1 MTNRI
6 SQAYG
11 YGVCFITVIVML
23 IGIKQVVDAAF
34 DLSDPVRANGGGY
47 GTMGRNITSFELYKA
62 DAKRQPENRGAPNG
76 PDGPAARVDQSSS
89 RAAADTAS
97 DAELRRLYE
106 AERESV
112 IANVRFR
119 SIRSLVGNLLLLV
132 VAAVLFVIHWRWL
145 KRRDDEP
152 ADGYASTV
160 KSRTEPTDTR

>member
-11 YGVCFITVIVML
+11 YAVCFITVVVML
-23 IGIKQVVDAAF
+23 FGIKQVVDAAF

-62 DAKRQPENRGAPNG
+62 DARRQPESRGIPNS
-76 PDGPAARVDQSSS
+76 PDGPVARIEQPSS
-89 RAAADTAS
+89 RATADTAS

-132 VAAVLFVIHWRWL
+132 VAGVLFVIHWRWL
-145 KRRDDEP
+145 KGRDDGP
-152 ADGYASTV
+152 PSVYRASPT
-160 KSRTEPTDTR
+160 SRTEPTDTR